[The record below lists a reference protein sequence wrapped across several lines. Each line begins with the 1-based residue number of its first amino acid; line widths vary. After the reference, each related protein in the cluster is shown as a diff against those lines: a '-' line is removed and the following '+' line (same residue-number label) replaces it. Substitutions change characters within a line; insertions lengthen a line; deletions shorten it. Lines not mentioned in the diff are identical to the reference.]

1 MNVFINTSAKVKQNK
16 LTKQSK
22 RYDDG
27 FHDSDNKYTERH
39 TRCDAK
45 KILYPCI
52 FPHTVHWKS
61 QPSRAN
67 RTNERTNERTS
78 EPTEPTETEN
88 QQKNCYFS
96 SFPMLLSLYV
106 VFICVVCLLRTRSR
120 LHVVVSC
127 TRSSLESQPTPNP
140 SFLYICV
147 RLAVAARHNKTIH
160 MHQND
165 RFYYWNS
172 SSFGW
177 TTRRKEQ
184 TPKPIKNAS
193 CFICIWK
200 SLSLTSMC
208 LCVCLFFFVFSALR
222 VGVPKC

>member
-1 MNVFINTSAKVKQNK
+1 MYFSTHSTLK
-16 LTKQSK
+16 
-22 RYDDG
+22 
-27 FHDSDNKYTERH
+27 
-39 TRCDAK
+39 
-45 KILYPCI
+45 
-52 FPHTVHWKS
+52 
-61 QPSRAN
+61 
-67 RTNERTNERTS
+67 
-78 EPTEPTETEN
+78 EPTEPSESNEWTNKRTN
-88 QQKNCYFS
+88 QRANRADRDRKSAEKLLFFFFS
-96 SFPMLLSLYV
+96 DAV
-106 VFICVVCLLRTRSR
+106 VALCCFICVVCLLRTRSR